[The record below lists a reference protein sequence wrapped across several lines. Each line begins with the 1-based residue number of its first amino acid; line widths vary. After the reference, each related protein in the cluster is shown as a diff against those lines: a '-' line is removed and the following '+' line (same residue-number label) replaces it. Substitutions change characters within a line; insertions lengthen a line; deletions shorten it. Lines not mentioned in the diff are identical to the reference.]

1 MVAILFVPW
10 RQTAQG
16 RGQVIALDPDERPQ
30 QVSSLVEGRVD
41 RFFVRDGQLVKAG
54 QPIVRV
60 VDVDPDFLERLAAE
74 KAQIEAQISAIEQSR
89 SVAAIDVGRTRQLY
103 AEGLAARRD
112 YEQTQIKVADA
123 NAKLAEARA
132 KLKQIEVQQRRQSA
146 QVVTAPRDGRI
157 QSLNAGAGGA
167 LISAG
172 TVLAMIAPEQIER
185 AVELY
190 VNGRDIPLVD
200 HGRPVRLEF
209 EGFPAF
215 QFSGWPAF
223 AAGIYD
229 GQVRSVD
236 PTPRADGLFRVLVE
250 PRPGKPAWPERRFV
264 RQGSKVLGWIQGN
277 NVTVG
282 YELWRQLNDF
292 PLNFGQDQV
301 AQKEDAEAGKSSIEK
316 KRSDHAH
323 HDRCG
328 SAALVR
334 DGSRRS
340 GAGRGAEQRRRS
352 GGDHPGPQRPTD
364 AG

>member
-1 MVAILFVPW
+1 MTIGPAQLTHFRSLASLKPPRAAVVVAWLLLLGIGLAVAILFVPW

-16 RGQVIALDPDERPQ
+16 GGQVIALDPDDRPQ
-30 QVSSLVEGRVD
+30 QMSSLVDGRVA
-41 RFFVRDGQLVKAG
+41 RFFVQDGQWVKAG
-54 QPIVRV
+54 DPIVQV
-60 VDVDPDFLERLAAE
+60 VDVDPNFLDRLAAE
-74 KAQIEAQISAIEQSR
+74 KAEVVAQIAAIEQSR
-89 SVAAIDVGRTRQLY
+89 AVASIDVGRTGQLL

-132 KLKQIEVQQRRQSA
+132 KLQQIEVRQRRQSA
-146 QVVTAPRDGRI
+146 QIVTAPRDGRV
-157 QSLNAGAGGA
+157 QNLNAAAGGA

-172 TVLAMIAPEQIER
+172 TVLAFIAPEKIER

-190 VNGRDIPLVD
+190 VDGRDIPLVD
-200 HGRPVRLEF
+200 QGRPVRLEF

-223 AAGIYD
+223 AVGIYD

-250 PRPGKPAWPERRFV
+250 PRPGSLAWPDRRFV
-264 RQGSKVLGWIQGN
+264 RQGSKVIGWIQGD

-301 AQKEDAEAGKSSIEK
+301 AQKQEGKDEKSSIEK
-316 KRSDHAH
+316 KKK
-323 HDRCG
+323 
-328 SAALVR
+328 
-334 DGSRRS
+334 
-340 GAGRGAEQRRRS
+340 
-352 GGDHPGPQRPTD
+352 
-364 AG
+364 